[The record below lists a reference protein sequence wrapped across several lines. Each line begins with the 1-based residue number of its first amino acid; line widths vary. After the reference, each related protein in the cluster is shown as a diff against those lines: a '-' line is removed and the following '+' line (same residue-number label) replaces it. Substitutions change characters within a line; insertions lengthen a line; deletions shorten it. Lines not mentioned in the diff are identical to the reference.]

1 MAMMEDDIKSLEVMS
16 SLPYEQLRENLRK
29 VFENYGVSKTN
40 QNRWLD
46 FTDFYCLLDKNG
58 QLSEEGRATMER
70 LLRRSAQRNELCH
83 VHDRLNRESRRED
96 MA

>member
-1 MAMMEDDIKSLEVMS
+1 MAMMEDDIKSSEVMR

-29 VFENYGVSKTN
+29 VFEDYGVSKTN

-58 QLSEEGRATMER
+58 QLSEEGRATMEKWKDYFGDP
-70 LLRRSAQRNELCH
+70 LKEMSFSMYMI
-83 VHDRLNRESRRED
+83 D
-96 MA
+96 

>member
-1 MAMMEDDIKSLEVMS
+1 MAMMEDDIKSLEVMR

-29 VFENYGVSKTN
+29 AFEDYGVSKTN

-58 QLSEEGRATMER
+58 QLSEEGRATMEKWKDCFGDQ
-70 LLRRSAQRNELCH
+70 LKEMSFSMYMI
-83 VHDRLNRESRRED
+83 D
-96 MA
+96 

>member
-1 MAMMEDDIKSLEVMS
+1 MAMMEDDIKSLEVMR

-29 VFENYGVSKTN
+29 VFEDYGVSKTN

-58 QLSEEGRATMER
+58 QLSEEGRATMEKWKDYFGDP
-70 LLRRSAQRNELCH
+70 LKEMSFAMYMI
-83 VHDRLNRESRRED
+83 D
-96 MA
+96 